1 MKGKLM
7 LSQKTSPTYNLG
19 AITRETG
26 LNADTLRAW
35 ERRYNLPQPARSAGG
50 QRLYSPRDLEIVK
63 WLISRQKEGLRISQ
77 AAKLW
82 HTQVDEGINPLEDSS
97 QADTQVPM
105 YLVSGENIG
114 TIKSRWISACLSF
127 NEIEA
132 EQIIS
137 EAFSQYSPETVC
149 FEVLFAGLSEIGESW
164 YQGVASVQQEHFA
177 SALVARRLNALI
189 AALPIPSR
197 PKRIVVASP
206 HNEEHTLPSLL
217 ITFLL
222 RRRGWDVIFLG
233 ADVPL
238 DNFKITIKELEPE
251 LLILTAQQLHTA
263 SSLLELMNEL
273 LDLQIKLAF
282 GGLIF
287 NNNPNLYKHIPG
299 HFLGEQLEDI
309 VVNSEHILGSSN
321 DNPLLLAPDSSPLLK
336 PFQSAMSKIEAYLLE
351 YSTSSP
357 EFQSAHSRYLSR
369 DILAALRL
377 GSLDFLNTELEW
389 VEGLLSNAQ
398 FTDIDLQQFLL
409 NYQNAV
415 EKYLGA
421 NSEPILTW
429 LQSVIKKLNEK
440 H

>member
-1 MKGKLM
+1 M

-35 ERRYNLPQPARSAGG
+35 ERRYNLPQPARSPGG

-82 HTQVDEGINPLEDSS
+82 HSQVAEGINPLEDSD

-105 YLVSGENIG
+105 YLVSGEKIG

-177 SALVARRLNALI
+177 SALVTRRINALI
-189 AALPIPSR
+189 AALPIPNR
-197 PKRIVVASP
+197 HKRIVVASP
-206 HNEEHTLPSLL
+206 PDEEHALPSLM

-233 ADVPL
+233 PDVPL
-238 DNFKITIKELEPE
+238 NNFRNTIEELKPD
-251 LLILTAQQLHTA
+251 LVILTAQQLHTA
-263 SSLLELMNEL
+263 ASLLELIGEL
-273 LDLQIKLAF
+273 VNLPINLAF

-287 NNNPNLYKHIPG
+287 NISPSLHERIPG
-299 HFLGEQLEDI
+299 QFLGEHLENV
-309 VVNSEHILGSSN
+309 VVNSEQILNSS
-321 DNPLLLAPDSSPLLK
+321 DNSLPISVPEASPLL
-336 PFQSAMSKIEAYLLE
+336 E
-351 YSTSSP
+351 
-357 EFQSAHSRYLSR
+357 EFQSAVPKIEGYFLESTEQSPRYQLTYSRHLMR

-377 GSLDFLNTELEW
+377 DSFDLLDTELDWVDSMLLNTQ
-389 VEGLLSNAQ
+389 VPDG
-398 FTDIDLQQFLL
+398 DLYQFLL
-409 NYQNAV
+409 NFKQAADV
-415 EKYLGA
+415 HLGP
-421 NSEPILTW
+421 NSKPILNW
-429 LQSVIKKLNEK
+429 IQSAIDKFNPDQ
-440 H
+440 